1 MFKGVLKRLFWFL
14 IILGSF
20 STGAQVQ
27 LATNLPHVLPPNKTV
42 IFEIQI
48 NKNPD
53 HWYSRLEMRC
63 DRKFFIQPGDLRG
76 GVMEVTDTTAIIVWE
91 VTPED
96 VKMNISL
103 KLLPVPEPGN
113 FNYRFSYFY
122 QQDDMRRELPL
133 RPFAVK
139 FEDIVMP
146 VYLSSAM
153 EVLRSTEELAIPMPP
168 VERAKVVKKSPA
180 EVKQQVKQLKN
191 DAKEAFLVGALEKDR
206 INRKIDTLRSSI
218 TAIGDTTGDPEKVA
232 KYQSLQTMVEK
243 CDEELKVAERVLTL
257 AVTLEA
263 QANEIERISK
273 GNIRPSPAVASAK
286 VNPVSKPAVTPDPP
300 KTKEEVPVSPP
311 AAVQGRIYKIQIGAF
326 ATSPGMNIL
335 SKAGKIELFYEN
347 SVYKVLEG
355 AYTTREEAVM
365 RKQQLTEPFP
375 GCFIV
380 TFENGQRLK

>member
-1 MFKGVLKRLFWFL
+1 M
-14 IILGSF
+14 
-20 STGAQVQ
+20 
-27 LATNLPHVLPPNKTV
+27 
-42 IFEIQI
+42 
-48 NKNPD
+48 
-53 HWYSRLEMRC
+53 
-63 DRKFFIQPGDLRG
+63 
-76 GVMEVTDTTAIIVWE
+76 
-91 VTPED
+91 
-96 VKMNISL
+96 
-103 KLLPVPEPGN
+103 
-113 FNYRFSYFY
+113 
-122 QQDDMRRELPL
+122 
-133 RPFAVK
+133 
-139 FEDIVMP
+139 
-146 VYLSSAM
+146 
-153 EVLRSTEELAIPMPP
+153 
-168 VERAKVVKKSPA
+168 
-180 EVKQQVKQLKN
+180 
-191 DAKEAFLVGALEKDR
+191 GALEKDR

-232 KYQSLQTMVEK
+232 KYQSLQTLVEK

-300 KTKEEVPVSPP
+300 KTKAEVPVSPP